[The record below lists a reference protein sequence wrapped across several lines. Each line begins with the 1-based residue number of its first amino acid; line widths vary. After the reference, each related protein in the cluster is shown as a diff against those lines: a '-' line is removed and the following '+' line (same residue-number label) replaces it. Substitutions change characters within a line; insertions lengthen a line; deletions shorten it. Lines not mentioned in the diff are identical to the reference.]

1 MSAMNFWPP
10 KPGSTVITR
19 IISTLS
25 IKGSTALAGVLGF
38 TTTPAFLPLAWILS
52 MAARMFS
59 WVSASTWQVT
69 MSAPASQ
76 KRSTYRTGS
85 TIIKWTSRGMSV
97 TFRMDSTT
105 GMPMEMLGTNR
116 PSITS
121 TWT

>member
-1 MSAMNFWPP
+1 MYRRISCTLGIMSAMNFWPP

-19 IISTLS
+19 IISTRS

-38 TTTPAFLPLAWILS
+38 TTTPAFLPLVWILS

-76 KRSTYRTGS
+76 NWST
-85 TIIKWTSRGMSV
+85 
-97 TFRMDSTT
+97 
-105 GMPMEMLGTNR
+105 
-116 PSITS
+116 
-121 TWT
+121 